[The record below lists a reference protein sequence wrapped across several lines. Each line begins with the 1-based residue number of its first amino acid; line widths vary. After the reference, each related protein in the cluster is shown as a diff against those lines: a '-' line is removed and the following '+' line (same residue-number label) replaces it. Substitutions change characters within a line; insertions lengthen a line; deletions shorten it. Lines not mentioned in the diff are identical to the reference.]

1 MGHDHRGSVNGESL
15 MQPTGPAYIFGYQL
29 RIEKYDTWYVVHLYS
44 TNASLSQKGITGKA
58 MQPAALEL
66 VQKCKP
72 ALTVSNRP
80 RSIYIILQTRSNMY
94 MNQMIEYAH
103 RTFSYYILNIYM
115 DKSQSSSAAWNMSC
129 PHLIDLLQNL
139 LNNIRP
145 PDSDSTMIWWH
156 LRFFV
161 RFSNAIIFLQDC
173 IL

>member
-115 DKSQSSSAAWNMSC
+115 DKSQSSSARLKHVWSP
-129 PHLIDLLQNL
+129 PHW
-139 LNNIRP
+139 P
-145 PDSDSTMIWWH
+145 PPKSLEQHTASR
-156 LRFFV
+156 LRFHNDLVTF
-161 RFSNAIIFLQDC
+161 AIFC
-173 IL
+173 EIL